1 MHFLERSQYNE
12 NGNLVMMQSEVNI
25 AIGNKSPKDYFT
37 QLGQQCAG
45 GKLKYGAICDPDE
58 LKANFQMNCIPDG
71 METRELEHY
80 NDFLEER
87 RKLIA
92 TRIRDYYRYL

>member
-1 MHFLERSQYNE
+1 
-12 NGNLVMMQSEVNI
+12 MMLSEVNI

-45 GKLKYGAICDPDE
+45 GKLKYGSICDPEE
-58 LKANFQMNCIPDG
+58 LKENFKMNCIPEG

-80 NDFLEER
+80 IVFLEER
-87 RKLIA
+87 RKLMA
-92 TRIRDYYRYL
+92 MRMRNYYKLL